1 MLWNL
6 SFLVLLCLEIER
18 TSITSANIKGQ
29 WKVCADWFKILD
41 CFFLWLEKGIS
52 WERIIGYS
60 HLNGGQRKKKQD
72 PVSTMQNTGF
82 TNYYSFLVC
91 SGLVWTP
98 NQPTNQWWLLDV
110 LTWMGGK
117 GKGNDRTTCQTVG
130 VTKTCKWMQFTWK
143 LSCNKHTKLMAPE
156 YVRQGNGHWKQV
168 SIQNTRLAIPEEKFG
183 WIGLPYENVVWHEKS
198 EGEYCDVENWPNAKQ
213 RMAWQQSTVRTKHN
227 TLAPVNWQFHHHC

>member
-6 SFLVLLCLEIER
+6 SFYVLLCLEIER

-41 CFFLWLEKGIS
+41 CFFLWLEKSIS

-82 TNYYSFLVC
+82 TNYYSFLVW

-98 NQPTNQWWLLDV
+98 NQPTDQWWLLDIP
-110 LTWMGGK
+110 TWTEWGAKEKETTKQMGA
-117 GKGNDRTTCQTVG
+117 NNL
-130 VTKTCKWMQFTWK
+130 KT
-143 LSCNKHTKLMAPE
+143 
-156 YVRQGNGHWKQV
+156 
-168 SIQNTRLAIPEEKFG
+168 
-183 WIGLPYENVVWHEKS
+183 
-198 EGEYCDVENWPNAKQ
+198 ENWVATNTPNWWHLNMCDRETDIGNRWVSKIQ
-213 RMAWQQSTVRTKHN
+213 DSPFLKRGLVD
-227 TLAPVNWQFHHHC
+227 L

>member
-6 SFLVLLCLEIER
+6 SFYVLLCLEIER

-29 WKVCADWFKILD
+29 WKVCADWFKFLD
-41 CFFLWLEKGIS
+41 CFFLWLEKSIS

-82 TNYYSFLVC
+82 TNYYSFLVW

-98 NQPTNQWWLLDV
+98 NQPTDQWWLLDI

-117 GKGNDRTTCQTVG
+117 GKGNDKTTCQTVD
-130 VTKTCKWMQFTWK
+130 VTKTCKWMQFTW
-143 LSCNKHTKLMAPE
+143 
-156 YVRQGNGHWKQV
+156 
-168 SIQNTRLAIPEEKFG
+168 RLKTELQQTHQTDG
-183 WIGLPYENVVWHEKS
+183 TWICATGKRTLET
-198 EGEYCDVENWPNAKQ
+198 GEYPKYKISHSWREVWLICDSSWKYGQ
-213 RMAWQQSTVRTKHN
+213 T
-227 TLAPVNWQFHHHC
+227 